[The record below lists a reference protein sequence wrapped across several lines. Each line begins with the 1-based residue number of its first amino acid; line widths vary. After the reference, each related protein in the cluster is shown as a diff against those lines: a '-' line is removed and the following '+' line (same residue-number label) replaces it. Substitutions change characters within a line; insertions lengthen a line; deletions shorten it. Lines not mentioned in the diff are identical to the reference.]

1 VIRARRPV
9 LTAAVMLALAG
20 APALAGCSG
29 SDGADE
35 DPAEVLDRSREV
47 LAATESVHF
56 VLTSSDIP
64 EGATALRGGEGDAAR
79 PDRFAGDLEVT
90 LAGVAATVA
99 VVSIDG
105 TLFAQL
111 PLTTGF
117 TETDPSTLG
126 IADPGAL
133 LAPDQG
139 VDGLLAAAENPV
151 DAGEARVDGTVV
163 SQVEVTIP
171 AAAVADALTAADG
184 ADGFAAVLGVD
195 PATGQLRRAELTGP
209 FLATDTDST
218 YVIELS
224 DYDEPVE
231 ITAPAT

>member
-1 VIRARRPV
+1 VIRTHRLRP
-9 LTAAVMLALAG
+9 TAAVALAG
-20 APALAGCSG
+20 PLALVGCSRSG
-29 SDGADE
+29 DSA
-35 DPAEVLDRSREV
+35 DPAELLDRSREV
-47 LAATESVHF
+47 LAATDSVHF
-56 VLTSSDIP
+56 VLTSSDLP
-64 EGATALRGGEGDAAR
+64 EGAAALRGGEGDAAR

-105 TLFAQL
+105 TLYAQL
-111 PLTTGF
+111 PLTSGF
-117 TETDPSTLG
+117 AETDPSAIG
-126 IADPGAL
+126 IADPGTL
-133 LAPDQG
+133 LAADEG
-139 VDGLLAAAENPV
+139 VDGLLAAAEDPS

-163 SQVEVTIP
+163 RQVEVTIP
-171 AAAVADALTAADG
+171 AAAVADALTAADDAG
-184 ADGFAAVLGVD
+184 EFAAVLGVD

-209 FLATDTDST
+209 FLDADTDST